1 MGLYSALEI
10 SVSGLTA
17 ERVAMELIASNLAN
31 INTTRT
37 IYGGPYR
44 RRVPVF
50 TEKNLSFADELSAA
64 EGKSYGRG
72 GGVEV
77 MDVAED
83 STPFPKVYKPDHPDA
98 DAQGFL
104 SLPNVSMSTEMADM
118 VYVTRVYQA
127 NITAFNSTKKMISD
141 TLQIQ

>member
-1 MGLYSALEI
+1 MGLNNALDI
-10 SVSGLTA
+10 SVSGVTA

-37 IYGGPYR
+37 FYGGPYR
-44 RRVPVF
+44 RRVPVLS
-50 TEKNLSFADELSAA
+50 EKSLPFAEELSAA
-64 EGKSYGRG
+64 EGRLYGG

-77 MDVAED
+77 QNVAD
-83 STPFPKVYKPDHPDA
+83 DRTPFPKVYKPDHPDA
-98 DAQGFL
+98 DAEGFL
-104 SLPNVSMSTEMADM
+104 SLPNVNMSTEMTDM
-118 VYVTRVYQA
+118 IYVSRVYQA